1 MVRFQLQKT
10 RKKTY
15 RSFLS
20 IAAFL
25 IILFLFLSGINRFSE
40 TSYRQQKENLEQAL
54 RRSITYCYATE
65 GVYPESL
72 EDLKEHYGL
81 TYNEDRFFVDYK
93 VIGSNIYP
101 DVTIIEKGVKK

>member
-1 MVRFQLQKT
+1 MVRFQLQRT
-10 RKKTY
+10 KKRTH
-15 RSFLS
+15 RSLLS

-25 IILFLFLSGINRFSE
+25 IILLLFLSGINRFSE
-40 TSYRQQKENLEQAL
+40 TSYRQQKENLEQAIS
-54 RRSITYCYATE
+54 RSITYCYATE
-65 GVYPESL
+65 GSYPESL

-93 VIGSNIYP
+93 VSGSNIYP